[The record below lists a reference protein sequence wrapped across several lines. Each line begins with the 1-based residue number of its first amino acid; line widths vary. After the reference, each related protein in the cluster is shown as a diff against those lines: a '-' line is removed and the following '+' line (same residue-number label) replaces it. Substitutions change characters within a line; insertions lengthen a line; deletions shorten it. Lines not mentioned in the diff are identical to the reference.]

1 MKRLCFLMLLNV
13 SFIGI
18 RAQTVA
24 WAKKGGL
31 WAYDYGYGI
40 ANDNSGNLYVAGKYE
55 KNAKFN
61 EVTLPC
67 EGNHDMFVAQYSPS
81 GNLNWIRTAG
91 GASGDYAHALAC
103 VGNYVYAGGEIEG
116 SGNIIKFPGSS
127 ITLKCKGANDVMFAK
142 YSLNGTL
149 VWARRAGGYNS
160 EKVLGITADQSGNVF
175 ICGYYKYSTIFESTN
190 LTAAGNEDIFIAKY
204 DPNGTLLWVRSA
216 GSSGRDEAKSIQ
228 CDPSGNVYI
237 TGLYSNGCKFGSQT
251 LSALYYDAFIAKYS
265 SNGTLIW
272 VKRGGGKYNDVGW
285 SLALDKYGNM
295 YVGGEFNASSNFGG
309 LTINTTGSSDVF
321 VAKYD
326 LNGNIKWIKK
336 AGGSLSDRARGIA
349 CAGSNVYIT
358 GQFGKT
364 AYFGPYTKTAAD
376 SSDIFVAS
384 LDNSGNFKWV
394 TTAGGSADKY
404 EEKGYESGNAICAE
418 PSGNVYATGSTLD
431 GATFG
436 STTLSA
442 YSRTDVFIVKIL
454 SAPTRED
461 EILAER
467 SSENDSAAEEKVSIL
482 RSVIPELKQELNI
495 YPNPGD
501 GNFIL
506 EFYAK
511 DNTEYDLFVY
521 NSLGQIVEN
530 KKVIAPVSSSLDM
543 SGREKGIYIVEVMN
557 ATERYRKKIILR

>member
-13 SFIGI
+13 SFTGI
-18 RAQTVA
+18 QAQTVA

-40 ANDNSGNLYVAGKYE
+40 ANDNYGNLYVAGKYE

-61 EVTLPC
+61 DVTLPC
-67 EGNHDMFVAQYSPS
+67 EGNHDMFVAQYSPA

-91 GASGDYAHALAC
+91 GPSGDYAHALAC
-103 VGNYVYAGGEIEG
+103 VGNFVYAAGEIEG
-116 SGNIIKFPGSS
+116 SGNTIKFPGSS
-127 ITLKCKGANDVMFAK
+127 VTLKCKGANDVMFAK

-175 ICGYYKYSTIFESTN
+175 ICGYYKYSTLFETTS
-190 LTAAGNEDIFIAKY
+190 LPGAGKEDIFIAKY
-204 DPNGTLLWVRSA
+204 DPNGTLLWVKNA
-216 GSSGRDEAKSIQ
+216 GGSGRDEAKSIQ
-228 CDPSGNVYI
+228 CDASGNVYI
-237 TGLYSNGCKFGSQT
+237 TGLYSNGCKFESQT
-251 LSALYYDAFIAKYS
+251 LTALNYDVFIAKYS
-265 SNGTLIW
+265 SNGSLVW
-272 VKRGGGKYNDVGW
+272 VKKGGGKYNDVGW
-285 SLALDKYGNM
+285 SLALDIYGNM
-295 YVGGEFNASSNFGG
+295 YVGGEFNSSSNFGG
-309 LTINTTGSSDVF
+309 LTINTTGSSDIF

-326 LNGNIKWIKK
+326 LNGNIKWIRK

-349 CAGSNVYIT
+349 CSGSNVYIT

-364 AYFGPYTKTAAD
+364 AYFGPYTKTAVD

-394 TTAGGSADKY
+394 TTASGQADKY

-418 PSGNVYATGSTLD
+418 PSGNVYATGSMLN

-454 SAPTRED
+454 SASTRSED
-461 EILAER
+461 EMLVQDN
-467 SSENDSAAEEKVSIL
+467 SNDSVIAEEQPVL
-482 RSVIPELKQELNI
+482 RTVIPELKQELNI

-501 GNFIL
+501 GNFIMEL
-506 EFYAK
+506 YAK
-511 DNTEYDLFVY
+511 DDTEYDLLVY

-530 KKVIAPVSSSLDM
+530 KKIIAPVSSALDM
-543 SGREKGIYIVEVMN
+543 TGREKGLYIVEVKN
-557 ATERYRKKIILR
+557 SKERYRKKIILR

>member
-1 MKRLCFLMLLNV
+1 MLLNV
-13 SFIGI
+13 SFMGI
-18 RAQTVA
+18 QAQTVA

-61 EVTLPC
+61 DVTLPC
-67 EGNHDMFVAQYSPS
+67 EGNHDMFVAQYSPT

-91 GASGDYAHALAC
+91 GTSGDYAHALAC

-116 SGNIIKFPGSS
+116 SGNTIKFPGSS
-127 ITLKCKGANDVMFAK
+127 VTLKCKGANDVMFAK

-149 VWARRAGGYNS
+149 MWARRAGGYNS
-160 EKVLGITADQSGNVF
+160 EKVLGITADQWGNVF
-175 ICGYYKYSTIFESTN
+175 ICGYYKYSTQFESTT
-190 LTAAGNEDIFIAKY
+190 LSGKGNEDIFLAKY
-204 DPNGTLLWVRSA
+204 DPNGTLLWVKSA
-216 GSSGRDEAKSIQ
+216 GSSGRDEAKSVQ
-228 CDPSGNVYI
+228 CDAYGNVYI
-237 TGLYSNGCKFGSQT
+237 TGLYSNGCQFGSQT
-251 LSALYYDAFIAKYS
+251 LSAQYYDAFIAKYS
-265 SNGTLIW
+265 SNGSLLW
-272 VKRGGGKYNDVGW
+272 VKKGGGKYNDVGW
-285 SLALDKYGNM
+285 SLALDNYGNM
-295 YVGGEFNASSNFGG
+295 YVGGEFNSSSNFGG
-309 LTINTTGSSDVF
+309 ITINTTGSSDVF

-364 AYFGPYTKTAAD
+364 AYFGPYTKTAVD

-384 LDNSGNFKWV
+384 LDNAGNFKWV
-394 TTAGGSADKY
+394 TTASGSADKY

-418 PSGNVYATGSTLD
+418 PSGNVYATGSMLD

-436 STTLSA
+436 STSLSA

-454 SAPTRED
+454 SPATREGE
-461 EILAER
+461 EI
-467 SSENDSAAEEKVSIL
+467 AAEESQDETAITESELIDGSVTTDL
-482 RSVIPELKQELNI
+482 RELNI

-501 GNFIL
+501 GNFVMEL
-506 EFYAK
+506 QAK
-511 DNTEYDLFVY
+511 DGSEYDLLVY
-521 NSLGQIVEN
+521 NSIGQIVES
-530 KKVIAPVSSSLDM
+530 KKIIAPVLSNLDM
-543 SGREKGIYIVEVMN
+543 TGREKGVYIIEVSN
-557 ATERYRKKIILR
+557 ADERHRKKIILR